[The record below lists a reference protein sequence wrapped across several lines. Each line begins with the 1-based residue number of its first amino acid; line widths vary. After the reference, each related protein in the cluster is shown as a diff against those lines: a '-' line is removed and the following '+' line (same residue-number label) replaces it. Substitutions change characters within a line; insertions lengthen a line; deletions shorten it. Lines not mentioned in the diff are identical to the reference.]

1 MRLSAGGAALDAA
14 DHDAVLIDDLQ
25 SWITPGQAAGH
36 RLLCTRALA
45 PAVAD
50 APDGT
55 ASLVVQMA
63 SAGRDRRTSCY
74 REYERGRAAWA
85 ASTGEAGAPG
95 DAAT

>member
-1 MRLSAGGAALDAA
+1 M
-14 DHDAVLIDDLQ
+14 
-25 SWITPGQAAGH
+25 
-36 RLLCTRALA
+36 
-45 PAVAD
+45 
-50 APDGT
+50 
-55 ASLVVQMA
+55 QMA